1 MVPAA
6 LALLPVAV
14 GFATLSHASPEAF
27 TDKHGWKLA
36 SKFVQP
42 VGQPTLSLDEDT
54 YTRVFNTDPNWI
66 KGAGVSGVP
75 TSPEESF
82 KNSSTGTDTTEWSF
96 ESIDWRTLLT
106 EKGKKYRIRQH
117 FWRGKDRTDEYDV
130 AFTFK
135 YSGYVTQNDAQTPQD
150 QTFELSDME
159 VCKDSTGIKWAV
171 PNSTNAKHFW
181 LPITPGI
188 DKEVYTGCQGFAYNK
203 DGCGLS
209 STTSRRFGTAGI
221 TPSEPGKF
229 SDFAASWAP
238 LLDAAEQTGRHDML
252 YVRNGKTDDR
262 GVGSMYGNKGG
273 SEGIVLMYWLCEND
287 ECRCTPTKGMD
298 GYTVFLVLFLVGG
311 SFYLVVG
318 TALNKP
324 KTRTKGSWKACPTNG
339 FGRSCRAWPRMAV
352 SLCSTAPG
360 G

>member
-1 MVPAA
+1 MSRDP
-6 LALLPVAV
+6 
-14 GFATLSHASPEAF
+14 S
-27 TDKHGWKLA
+27 
-36 SKFVQP
+36 
-42 VGQPTLSLDEDT
+42 
-54 YTRVFNTDPNWI
+54 VFNTDPNWI

-96 ESIDWRTLLT
+96 ESIDWYEPAHVQLAISVSRATVPSALCRVFHAVAAVLLLLPCVSHRRRRTLLT

-135 YSGYVTQNDAQTPQD
+135 YSGYVTQNDAETPQD

-209 STTSRRFGTAGI
+209 STTSRRFGTAGCVC
-221 TPSEPGKF
+221 TQP
-229 SDFAASWAP
+229 AAPMSLRSRRRVLRWMWACTQRSSG
-238 LLDAAEQTGRHDML
+238 AHAI
-252 YVRNGKTDDR
+252 
-262 GVGSMYGNKGG
+262 GS
-273 SEGIVLMYWLCEND
+273 
-287 ECRCTPTKGMD
+287 
-298 GYTVFLVLFLVGG
+298 
-311 SFYLVVG
+311 
-318 TALNKP
+318 
-324 KTRTKGSWKACPTNG
+324 
-339 FGRSCRAWPRMAV
+339 
-352 SLCSTAPG
+352 
-360 G
+360 